1 MTEDSQNQPAPS
13 GPARGPAPKGSRKDK
28 WIKIGFAVVFLTA
41 IVLIYLHQLEGPSAP
56 EGWEQDV
63 EYGLQIARQE
73 RRPAVILFHAR
84 HPSENARHILRRAL
98 PKEQVDK
105 AIARSEY
112 VALLAIVEGT
122 EDELAKKY
130 EVTQLPAFVILDKQ
144 GKVVASEQGKRIGHD
159 ELTQLLDQAAQEAA
173 N

>member
-1 MTEDSQNQPAPS
+1 MTEDSQNRPPQSQPP
-13 GPARGPAPKGSRKDK
+13 RGPAPKGSRKDK
-28 WIKIGFAVVFLTA
+28 WIKIGFGVVFLAA

-56 EGWEQDV
+56 QGWEQDV
-63 EYGLQIARQE
+63 EYGMEIARQE
-73 RRPAVILFHAR
+73 GRPAVIFFHAR

-112 VALLAIVEGT
+112 VALLAIVEDT
-122 EDELAKKY
+122 DDELARQY
-130 EVTQLPAFVILDKQ
+130 NVTQLPAFVVLDKR
-144 GKVVASEQGKRIGHD
+144 GNVVASEQGKRIGHD
-159 ELTQLLDQAAQEAA
+159 ELTQLLDQAAENAA